1 MENLEG
7 LGGTLSGLA
16 GALIGLAGALIG
28 LPGNFSNAVF
38 ISKDETESTA
48 RKWCNIM

>member
-7 LGGTLSGLA
+7 LGGTLSGL
-16 GALIGLAGALIG
+16 GGTLCG
-28 LPGNFSNAVF
+28 LPTNLSNGGF

-48 RKWCNIM
+48 RIVQY